1 VLVMPG
7 LHAASIAVHLLCE
20 TGGCQILGPM
30 LTGLTHSAQITR
42 MGARVSEIVTAAILA
57 AHGVVDGD

>member
-1 VLVMPG
+1 
-7 LHAASIAVHLLCE
+7 
-20 TGGCQILGPM
+20 M

-57 AHGVVDGD
+57 AQGAEGGD